1 VDVAARD
8 RWLAEAERRTRGAGM
23 RSGVTRRA
31 VMEILAGEG
40 QCLMTAQDMIDRIT
54 ERRVGSRASV
64 YRVLDGLFELGLL
77 HRFDGRDG
85 VARFEIAD
93 PDQHHH
99 HAVNEETGE
108 ISAFTDPDLEASIQ
122 AIAERLGLE
131 LTSHDVIL
139 RGTPVAG
146 DPPVAG

>member
-1 VDVAARD
+1 MDVLAA
-8 RWLAEAERRTRGAGM
+8 
-23 RSGVTRRA
+23 
-31 VMEILAGEG
+31 EG
-40 QCLMTAQDMIDRIT
+40 QCLLTAQDVIDRVA
-54 ERRVGSRASV
+54 ERRGAGSRASV

-93 PDQHHH
+93 PDRHHH

-108 ISAFTDPDLEASIQ
+108 ITAFTDPVLEASIE
-122 AIAERLGLE
+122 AIADRLGLE

-139 RGTPVAG
+139 RGTPVDRARS
-146 DPPVAG
+146 

>member
-1 VDVAARD
+1 MDI
-8 RWLAEAERRTRGAGM
+8 M
-23 RSGVTRRA
+23 
-31 VMEILAGEG
+31 AGEG
-40 QCLMTAQDMIDRIT
+40 QCLMTAQEVIDRVS

-93 PDQHHH
+93 PDRHHH
-99 HAVNEETGE
+99 HAVNERTGE
-108 ISAFTDPDLEASIQ
+108 ITAFTDPVLEASIK

-139 RGTPVAG
+139 RGTPVG
-146 DPPVAG
+146 R